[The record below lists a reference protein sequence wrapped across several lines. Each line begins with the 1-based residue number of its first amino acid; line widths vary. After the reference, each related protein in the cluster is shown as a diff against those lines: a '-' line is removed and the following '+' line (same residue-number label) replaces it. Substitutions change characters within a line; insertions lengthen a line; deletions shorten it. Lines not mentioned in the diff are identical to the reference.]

1 MELKGTDDLPLLILE
16 NGSRL
21 SNPSEKELAGQV
33 GLQVEAKN
41 SFYDL
46 AIIGGGPAGLA
57 TAVYGGSEG
66 LTTVLIE
73 GSAPGGQAGT
83 SSRIENY
90 LGFPAGLSGSELTG
104 RAVAQ
109 AKKFGVEMLTPRNV
123 ASLEIEGPYRHVEL
137 DDGSRTSCHA
147 LMLSVGVFWRKLP
160 AENAGEFTDK
170 GVYYGAALTEVDNC
184 AGDVVYTVGAG
195 NSAGQAAMRFAE
207 KAAKVVMLVRGDSL
221 ESKMSQ
227 YLVDRIYETENIE
240 VRLHTS

>member
-1 MELKGTDDLPLLILE
+1 MPLLILE

-137 DDGSRTSCHA
+137 DDGSRISCHA

-184 AGDVVYTVGAG
+184 AGDVVYTVVPVIRPDRQPCD
-195 NSAGQAAMRFAE
+195 SRRKPPKWSCWFAE
-207 KAAKVVMLVRGDSL
+207 TLSNPRCPSIWSIASTRQKTLKSACTGA
-221 ESKMSQ
+221 E
-227 YLVDRIYETENIE
+227 
-240 VRLHTS
+240 